1 MRPVPDLADLPV
13 LRTHALPVGDG
24 HVLNVQEFGHPQ
36 GQPLALLH
44 GGPGSGASPVLRR
57 GFDSAAWRVICIDQR
72 GAGGSR
78 PRGATEANT
87 TEHLLADL
95 RQVRQALGVERWV
108 IAGGSWGAT
117 LAVAYAAFEPQAA
130 AGLLLR
136 ASFLARRAD
145 IDGFFQ
151 RPAERALQPAWER
164 LVERVGT
171 PLLPTLHRMLT
182 AGTHAQQEAAAQAW
196 RDWELALGEGVNAA
210 PALAGEALAR
220 QVDRLR
226 VQSHYLMHDCWLAE
240 RPLLMRCAQVP
251 RVPTR
256 LIHARD
262 DRVCP
267 PEGALALQAAL
278 PGSTLHWLPSGGHD
292 AAHPQVSQATAA
304 AAGALLEALR

>member
-36 GQPLALLH
+36 GQPLALMH

-108 IAGGSWGAT
+108 VAGGSWGAT
-117 LAVAYAAFEPQAA
+117 LAVAYAAFEPEAV

-151 RPAERALQPAWER
+151 RPAE
-164 LVERVGT
+164 
-171 PLLPTLHRMLT
+171 
-182 AGTHAQQEAAAQAW
+182 
-196 RDWELALGEGVNAA
+196 
-210 PALAGEALAR
+210 PAL
-220 QVDRLR
+220 
-226 VQSHYLMHDCWLAE
+226 
-240 RPLLMRCAQVP
+240 RPA
-251 RVPTR
+251 
-256 LIHARD
+256 
-262 DRVCP
+262 
-267 PEGALALQAAL
+267 
-278 PGSTLHWLPSGGHD
+278 
-292 AAHPQVSQATAA
+292 
-304 AAGALLEALR
+304 